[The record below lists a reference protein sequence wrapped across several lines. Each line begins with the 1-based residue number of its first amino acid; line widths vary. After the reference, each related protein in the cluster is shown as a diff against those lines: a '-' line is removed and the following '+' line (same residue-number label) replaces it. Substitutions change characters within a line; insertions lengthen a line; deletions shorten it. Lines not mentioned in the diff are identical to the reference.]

1 MTVTVA
7 MYEGSYDHIGARLD
21 ALGLDINIIT
31 FDKDAQFTLDGKKVP
46 ASKVE
51 ADYLWFSS
59 HLHALGTTKPAFEM
73 VT

>member
-46 ASKVE
+46 AQPSRGRLSLV
-51 ADYLWFSS
+51 FQP
-59 HLHALGTTKPAFEM
+59 PACPWCHQAG
-73 VT
+73 V

>member
-46 ASKVE
+46 ASKSR
-51 ADYLWFSS
+51 LIIF
-59 HLHALGTTKPAFEM
+59 GFPATCM
-73 VT
+73 PLVQPSRRLRW